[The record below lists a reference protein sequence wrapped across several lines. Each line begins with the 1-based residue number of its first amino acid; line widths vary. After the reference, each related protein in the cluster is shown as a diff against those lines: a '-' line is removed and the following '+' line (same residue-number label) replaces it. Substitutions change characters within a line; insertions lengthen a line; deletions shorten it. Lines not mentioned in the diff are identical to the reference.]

1 MDFVMNLSTLPVY
14 PQVLGASSSDVNM
27 ALTAAFLCFY
37 LSFFSNSLLSISIM
51 CVFYSS
57 FLLACSSLSCY

>member
-1 MDFVMNLSTLPVY
+1 MNLRTLPVY
-14 PQVLGASSSDVNM
+14 PQVLVASSSDANM

-57 FLLACSSLSCY
+57 FRFACSSFNCY

>member
-1 MDFVMNLSTLPVY
+1 MDLVMNLSTLPVY
-14 PQVLGASSSDVNM
+14 PHVLVASSSDANM
-27 ALTAAFLCFY
+27 ALTAAFLSFY

-57 FLLACSSLSCY
+57 FRLAYSSFSCY